1 MPTSERTKRLIAQ
14 SFKQKMETIPFARIS
29 IGDIARDSQVS
40 RNTFYYH
47 FKDKY
52 DILQWIFRT
61 ELEPII
67 QDSMK
72 EADWGSRTVKLCR
85 HMQQNKKFY
94 NNALKIQGSGNL
106 YSVLFTFYQDMLCGR
121 LKKLQGDAA
130 LNELEIRSIASFLA
144 HGLTGEL
151 VEWVKDGMA
160 EDLEQRV
167 RTLERILA
175 ERNLEQLLHAVPA
188 DAPKDGEG
196 P

>member
-1 MPTSERTKRLIAQ
+1 
-14 SFKQKMETIPFARIS
+14 
-29 IGDIARDSQVS
+29 
-40 RNTFYYH
+40 
-47 FKDKY
+47 
-52 DILQWIFRT
+52 
-61 ELEPII
+61 
-67 QDSMK
+67 MK

-130 LNELEIRSIASFLA
+130 LNELEIRSIAGFLA